1 MGKSALVDVLLCL
14 KKVRYGGCTSL
25 SISQG
30 YRLAPYEM
38 IHSQTSEDT
47 VTISGKKR
55 VLSFI
60 YSIDLMASHRMP

>member
-1 MGKSALVDVLLCL
+1 MVEAQVREHKSWISMGWL
-14 KKVRYGGCTSL
+14 
-25 SISQG
+25 
-30 YRLAPYEM
+30 PYEVL
-38 IHSQTSEDT
+38 HSQTGKDT